1 MITHFIKG
9 FNENFR
15 DRKFLIVMI
24 SNVNQSQVTDQD
36 TNSEVTLK
44 YLMEDTPLAHILQ
57 RAIITSGSSIFRNLM
72 TC

>member
-15 DRKFLIVMI
+15 DQKFLIIVI

-44 YLMEDTPLAHILQ
+44 YLMEDTPLAHILH